1 MALSLVSNSY
11 LEESTAKIRV
21 KQVPWEGYQRA
32 GHITLEELALIKKV
46 DRQPKAK
53 TESLLLSDGQTYASL
68 YLGLLKKLQRVDTLQ
83 SILVL
88 IADALADHEER
99 IVLFTRASASDPDLP
114 FGPLLRILET
124 QDDFVPLK
132 TSQILT
138 ALLSAEPAPLQPW
151 QLRPLLNY
159 LSACVQGTAQH
170 KRDVAV
176 QCLEAILPRH
186 EVRQAVWAIPGIL
199 GGLVDI
205 LKSTNNPQMN
215 YQVGF
220 CFWLLTF
227 ESEVAEQINKRY
239 DVIPLFI
246 SVAQAAAKEKVV
258 RVNIA
263 TLRNL
268 VTKAPSAN
276 LPAMLVAQLLPFVKN
291 LATRKWS
298 DEDILEDVDFLRDEL
313 EARFE
318 SLTTWDEYTSELASG
333 HLSWTPVHTSDL
345 FWKEN
350 VTKLNERD
358 HFYLKRLVELLLSSQ
373 DHIVLAV
380 AAHDLG
386 QYVKYHE
393 RGKKVVTDLGAKNR
407 AIELM
412 SHSSQEVRYQAL
424 LSVQRL
430 VSHPWQSA

>member
-1 MALSLVSNSY
+1 V
-11 LEESTAKIRV
+11 IR
-21 KQVPWEGYQRA
+21 P
-32 GHITLEELALIKKV
+32 
-46 DRQPKAK
+46 P
-53 TESLLLSDGQTYASL
+53 
-68 YLGLLKKLQRVDTLQ
+68 
-83 SILVL
+83 
-88 IADALADHEER
+88 
-99 IVLFTRASASDPDLP
+99 
-114 FGPLLRILET
+114 RILET

-138 ALLSAEPAPLQPW
+138 VLLSAVPTSLQQW
-151 QLRPLLNY
+151 QLQPLLNY
-159 LSACVQGTAQH
+159 LSVCVQGTTQH

-199 GGLVDI
+199 SGLVDM
-205 LKSTNNPQMN
+205 LKSNNNPQMN

-227 ESEVAEQINKRY
+227 ETEIAEQINKKY

-246 SVAQAAAKEKVV
+246 GVAQAAAKEKVV

-263 TLRNL
+263 TLCNL

-298 DEDILEDVDFLRDEL
+298 DEDILEDVQFLRDEL

-318 SLTTWDEYTSELASG
+318 SLTTWDEYTSELTSG
-333 HLSWTPVHTSDL
+333 HLSWTPVHDSDL
-345 FWKEN
+345 FWKDN
-350 VTKLNERD
+350 VTRLNERD
-358 HFYLKRLVELLLSSQ
+358 HFHLKRLIELLLLSQ
-373 DHIVLAV
+373 DPIVLAV

-386 QYVKYHE
+386 QYVKYYE
-393 RGKKVVTDLGAKNR
+393 RGKKIVTDLGGKTR
-407 AIELM
+407 VMELM
-412 SHSSQEVRYQAL
+412 SHGSQEVRYQAL
-424 LSVQRL
+424 ISVQRL

>member
-1 MALSLVSNSY
+1 MTLRLVSNSY

-53 TESLLLSDGQTYASL
+53 TEPSCSLMARPMHHSIW
-68 YLGLLKKLQRVDTLQ
+68 LLKKLQRVDTLQ
-83 SILVL
+83 SILFSSQMLSPVY
-88 IADALADHEER
+88 HEER
-99 IVLFTRASASDPDLP
+99 IILFTEASKSDPDLP
-114 FGPLLRILET
+114 FGSSLVLSCSAQRFMA
-124 QDDFVPLK
+124 DD
-132 TSQILT
+132 
-138 ALLSAEPAPLQPW
+138 LQRRESPPPTW
-151 QLRPLLNY
+151 QLQPLLNY
-159 LSACVQGTAQH
+159 LSLCVQGTSQN

-199 GGLVDI
+199 SGLVDI
-205 LKSTNNPQMN
+205 LKSNQNPQMN

-227 ESEVAEQINKRY
+227 ETEIAEQINQKY

-246 SVAQAAAKEKVV
+246 SVAQAAAKEKIV

-298 DEDILEDVDFLRDEL
+298 DEDILEDVHFLRDEL

-318 SLTTWDEYTSELASG
+318 SLTTWDEYTSELTSG
-333 HLSWTPVHTSDL
+333 HLSWTPVHDSDL

-350 VTKLNERD
+350 VTRLNEKD
-358 HFYLKRLVELLLSSQ
+358 HFYLKRLIELLRSSQ
-373 DHIVLAV
+373 EPVVLAV

-386 QYVKYHE
+386 QYVKYYE
-393 RGKKVVTDLGAKNR
+393 LGKKIVTDLGAKTR
-407 AIELM
+407 AMELM
-412 SHSSQEVRYQAL
+412 SHNSQEVRYQAL

-430 VSHPWQSA
+430 VSHPWQSV